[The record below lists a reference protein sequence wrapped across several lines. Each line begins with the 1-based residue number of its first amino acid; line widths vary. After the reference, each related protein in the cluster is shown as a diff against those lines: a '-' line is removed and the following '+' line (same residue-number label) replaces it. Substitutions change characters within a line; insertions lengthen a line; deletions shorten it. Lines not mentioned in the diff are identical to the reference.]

1 MEDDFLVLNIREY
14 IKMGKA
20 GEDMLR
26 QVFSSFKCEK
36 NLDVESFLTEQS
48 IDFTKKNQ
56 SVTYI
61 VISPDNLLS
70 IALGTIMPIK
80 IQSDLPA
87 KAELEEENI
96 FVMDEN
102 RAISQNIRP
111 LEIIVLNL
119 MPIKQDTELQLLRGL
134 SNTPLQIDVTFLQM
148 SSHVSKNTS
157 ASHIKK
163 FYQTFE
169 EIKNNNYD
177 GMIITG
183 APVEKLEFEEVN
195 YWDEL
200 ITVMEW
206 SKKHVTSTIH
216 ICWGAQA
223 GLYYHYG
230 IKKELLP
237 KKLSGVYKHRVMNR
251 KEPLV
256 RGFDDVFM
264 APHSRY
270 TQASRQQILDNPR
283 LKVLADSD
291 EAGIYIVLGDGGKEI
306 FVMGHPE
313 YDRLTL
319 DQEYKRDIDKGIEP
333 DLPVNYYPDDDC
345 NRKPLLSWRSHA
357 NNLYTNWLNYYVY
370 QVTPYNLDGTPF

>member
-1 MEDDFLVLNIREY
+1 
-14 IKMGKA
+14 
-20 GEDMLR
+20 
-26 QVFSSFKCEK
+26 
-36 NLDVESFLTEQS
+36 
-48 IDFTKKNQ
+48 
-56 SVTYI
+56 
-61 VISPDNLLS
+61 
-70 IALGTIMPIK
+70 MPIK

-216 ICWGAQA
+216 LCWGAQA

-370 QVTPYNLDGTPF
+370 QITPYDLNESYDNYCI

>member
-1 MEDDFLVLNIREY
+1 
-14 IKMGKA
+14 
-20 GEDMLR
+20 
-26 QVFSSFKCEK
+26 
-36 NLDVESFLTEQS
+36 
-48 IDFTKKNQ
+48 
-56 SVTYI
+56 
-61 VISPDNLLS
+61 
-70 IALGTIMPIK
+70 MPIK

-87 KAELEEENI
+87 KVELEEENI

-169 EIKNNNYD
+169 EIKSNNYD

-183 APVEKLEFEEVN
+183 APVEKLDFEEVN

-200 ITVMEW
+200 TTVMEW

-230 IKKELLP
+230 IKKELLS

-370 QVTPYNLDGTPF
+370 QITPFDLNESYDNYCI

>member
-1 MEDDFLVLNIREY
+1 
-14 IKMGKA
+14 
-20 GEDMLR
+20 
-26 QVFSSFKCEK
+26 
-36 NLDVESFLTEQS
+36 
-48 IDFTKKNQ
+48 
-56 SVTYI
+56 
-61 VISPDNLLS
+61 
-70 IALGTIMPIK
+70 MPIK

-169 EIKNNNYD
+169 EVKNNNYD

-183 APVEKLEFEEVN
+183 APVEKLDFEEVN

-200 ITVMEW
+200 TTVMEW

-237 KKLSGVYKHRVMNR
+237 RKLSGVYKHRVMNR

-270 TQASRQQILDNPR
+270 TQASRQQIIDNPR

-370 QVTPYNLDGTPF
+370 QITPYDLNESYDKYCI

>member
-1 MEDDFLVLNIREY
+1 
-14 IKMGKA
+14 
-20 GEDMLR
+20 
-26 QVFSSFKCEK
+26 
-36 NLDVESFLTEQS
+36 
-48 IDFTKKNQ
+48 
-56 SVTYI
+56 
-61 VISPDNLLS
+61 
-70 IALGTIMPIK
+70 MPIK

-195 YWDEL
+195 SWDEL
-200 ITVMEW
+200 ITVKEW

-370 QVTPYNLDGTPF
+370 QITPYDLNESYDNYCI

>member
-1 MEDDFLVLNIREY
+1 
-14 IKMGKA
+14 
-20 GEDMLR
+20 
-26 QVFSSFKCEK
+26 
-36 NLDVESFLTEQS
+36 
-48 IDFTKKNQ
+48 
-56 SVTYI
+56 
-61 VISPDNLLS
+61 
-70 IALGTIMPIK
+70 MPIK

-183 APVEKLEFEEVN
+183 APVEKLDFEEVN

-200 ITVMEW
+200 TTVMEW

-230 IKKELLP
+230 VRKELLS
-237 KKLSGVYKHRVMNR
+237 KKLSGVYRHRVMNR

-333 DLPVNYYPDDDC
+333 ELPVNYYPDDDC
-345 NRKPLLSWRSHA
+345 NRKPMLSWRSHA

-370 QVTPYNLDGTPF
+370 QITPYDLNEGYDNYCI

>member
-1 MEDDFLVLNIREY
+1 
-14 IKMGKA
+14 
-20 GEDMLR
+20 
-26 QVFSSFKCEK
+26 
-36 NLDVESFLTEQS
+36 
-48 IDFTKKNQ
+48 
-56 SVTYI
+56 
-61 VISPDNLLS
+61 
-70 IALGTIMPIK
+70 MPIK

-183 APVEKLEFEEVN
+183 APVT
-195 YWDEL
+195 
-200 ITVMEW
+200 TVMEW

-230 IKKELLP
+230 VKKELLS

-270 TQASRQQILDNPR
+270 TQANRQQILDNPR

-333 DLPVNYYPDDDC
+333 NLPVNYYPDDDC

-370 QVTPYNLDGTPF
+370 QITPYDLNESYDNYCI

>member
-1 MEDDFLVLNIREY
+1 
-14 IKMGKA
+14 
-20 GEDMLR
+20 
-26 QVFSSFKCEK
+26 
-36 NLDVESFLTEQS
+36 
-48 IDFTKKNQ
+48 
-56 SVTYI
+56 
-61 VISPDNLLS
+61 
-70 IALGTIMPIK
+70 MPIK

-291 EAGIYIVLGDGGKEI
+291 EAGIYIVLGDGGKEV

-370 QVTPYNLDGTPF
+370 QITPYDLNESYDNYCI

>member
-1 MEDDFLVLNIREY
+1 
-14 IKMGKA
+14 
-20 GEDMLR
+20 
-26 QVFSSFKCEK
+26 
-36 NLDVESFLTEQS
+36 
-48 IDFTKKNQ
+48 
-56 SVTYI
+56 
-61 VISPDNLLS
+61 
-70 IALGTIMPIK
+70 MPIK

-87 KAELEEENI
+87 QAELEEENI

-370 QVTPYNLDGTPF
+370 QITPYDLNESYDNYCI

>member
-1 MEDDFLVLNIREY
+1 
-14 IKMGKA
+14 
-20 GEDMLR
+20 
-26 QVFSSFKCEK
+26 
-36 NLDVESFLTEQS
+36 
-48 IDFTKKNQ
+48 
-56 SVTYI
+56 
-61 VISPDNLLS
+61 
-70 IALGTIMPIK
+70 MPIK

-96 FVMDEN
+96 FVMDAN
-102 RAISQNIRP
+102 SAISQNIRP

-370 QVTPYNLDGTPF
+370 QITPYDLNESYDNYCI

>member
-1 MEDDFLVLNIREY
+1 
-14 IKMGKA
+14 
-20 GEDMLR
+20 
-26 QVFSSFKCEK
+26 
-36 NLDVESFLTEQS
+36 
-48 IDFTKKNQ
+48 
-56 SVTYI
+56 
-61 VISPDNLLS
+61 
-70 IALGTIMPIK
+70 MPIK

-370 QVTPYNLDGTPF
+370 QITPYDLNEGYDNYCI

>member
-1 MEDDFLVLNIREY
+1 
-14 IKMGKA
+14 
-20 GEDMLR
+20 
-26 QVFSSFKCEK
+26 
-36 NLDVESFLTEQS
+36 
-48 IDFTKKNQ
+48 
-56 SVTYI
+56 
-61 VISPDNLLS
+61 
-70 IALGTIMPIK
+70 MPIK

-357 NNLYTNWLNYYVY
+357 NNLYT
-370 QVTPYNLDGTPF
+370 DF

>member
-1 MEDDFLVLNIREY
+1 
-14 IKMGKA
+14 
-20 GEDMLR
+20 
-26 QVFSSFKCEK
+26 
-36 NLDVESFLTEQS
+36 
-48 IDFTKKNQ
+48 
-56 SVTYI
+56 
-61 VISPDNLLS
+61 
-70 IALGTIMPIK
+70 MPIK

-270 TQASRQQILDNPR
+270 TQASREQILDNPR

-370 QVTPYNLDGTPF
+370 QITPYDLNESYDNYCI

>member
-1 MEDDFLVLNIREY
+1 
-14 IKMGKA
+14 
-20 GEDMLR
+20 
-26 QVFSSFKCEK
+26 
-36 NLDVESFLTEQS
+36 
-48 IDFTKKNQ
+48 
-56 SVTYI
+56 
-61 VISPDNLLS
+61 
-70 IALGTIMPIK
+70 MPIK

-169 EIKNNNYD
+169 EIKSNNYD

-183 APVEKLEFEEVN
+183 APVEKLDFEEVN

-200 ITVMEW
+200 TTVMEW

-230 IKKELLP
+230 IKKELLS

-256 RGFDDVFM
+256 RGFDDIFM

-370 QVTPYNLDGTPF
+370 QITPFDLNESYDNYCI

>member
-1 MEDDFLVLNIREY
+1 
-14 IKMGKA
+14 
-20 GEDMLR
+20 
-26 QVFSSFKCEK
+26 
-36 NLDVESFLTEQS
+36 
-48 IDFTKKNQ
+48 
-56 SVTYI
+56 
-61 VISPDNLLS
+61 
-70 IALGTIMPIK
+70 MPIK

-134 SNTPLQIDVTFLQM
+134 SNTPLQIEVTFLQM

-183 APVEKLEFEEVN
+183 APVEKLDFEEVN

-200 ITVMEW
+200 TTVMEW

-230 IKKELLP
+230 IKKELLS

-345 NRKPLLSWRSHA
+345 NRRPLLSWRSHA

-370 QVTPYNLDGTPF
+370 QITPYDLNESYDNYCI

>member
-1 MEDDFLVLNIREY
+1 
-14 IKMGKA
+14 
-20 GEDMLR
+20 
-26 QVFSSFKCEK
+26 
-36 NLDVESFLTEQS
+36 
-48 IDFTKKNQ
+48 
-56 SVTYI
+56 
-61 VISPDNLLS
+61 
-70 IALGTIMPIK
+70 MPIK

-169 EIKNNNYD
+169 EIKSNNYD

-333 DLPVNYYPDDDC
+333 ELPVNYYPDDDY
-345 NRKPLLSWRSHA
+345 NRKPMLSWRSHA

-370 QVTPYNLDGTPF
+370 QITPYDLNESYDNYCI

>member
-1 MEDDFLVLNIREY
+1 
-14 IKMGKA
+14 
-20 GEDMLR
+20 
-26 QVFSSFKCEK
+26 
-36 NLDVESFLTEQS
+36 
-48 IDFTKKNQ
+48 
-56 SVTYI
+56 
-61 VISPDNLLS
+61 
-70 IALGTIMPIK
+70 MPIK

-333 DLPVNYYPDDDC
+333 DIPVNYYPDDDC

-370 QVTPYNLDGTPF
+370 QITPYDLNESYDNYCI